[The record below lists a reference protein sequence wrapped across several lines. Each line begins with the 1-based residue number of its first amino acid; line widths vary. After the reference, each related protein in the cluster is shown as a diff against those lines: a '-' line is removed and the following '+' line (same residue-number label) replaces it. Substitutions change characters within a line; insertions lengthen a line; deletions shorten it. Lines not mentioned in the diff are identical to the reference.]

1 MIRTDPA
8 LTKLRRQKRKAKA
21 KLLGLPPRRKR
32 KHAEDE
38 AYQSWVRTLPCC
50 VCNAPPPSES
60 CHVRRASRSGTGF
73 KGWMCSVPMCHACH
87 SAQHASLARG
97 SGEGLCLNT
106 RLGLAVDAEFAKRWF
121 DERLKELLERWEAM
135 QI

>member
-8 LTKLRRQKRKAKA
+8 LTKLRRQKRKVKA
-21 KLLGLPPRRKR
+21 KLLGLPRRRKR
-32 KHAEDE
+32 KNTEDE

-73 KGWMCSVPMCHACH
+73 KGWMCSVPMCHSHHAATH
-87 SAQHASLARG
+87 QHGESAVAS
-97 SGEGLCLNT
+97 
-106 RLGLAVDAEFAKRWF
+106 KKWF
-121 DERLKELLERWEAM
+121 DEQVTKYLALWRTSAGGSFRDP
-135 QI
+135 